1 MPLKNVVQL
10 IGSALLWIGLYLLF
24 GHFGMIGGE
33 RIAAATAIAVG
44 LSLLAEV
51 AGR

>member
-1 MPLKNVVQL
+1 MPIKNVVQI

-33 RIAAATAIAVG
+33 RIAATTAIALG
-44 LSLLAEV
+44 LGLLAEV
-51 AGR
+51 AGG